1 MALEVNNNST
11 TTPNSAPENV
21 LSPMNVGRLD
31 TIREIL
37 FGQQV
42 QEYDSQFKEMQLLV
56 QKQRIELDD
65 KMTSLHKQ
73 LLETI
78 NALHRDLSHLIQK
91 NHEFTLLEIQRIDH
105 EKTNRVEI
113 GKMMVQ
119 LGQQL
124 IQDGKAN
131 T

>member
-1 MALEVNNNST
+1 MALEVNNNSNI
-11 TTPNSAPENV
+11 PNSAPESEI
-21 LSPMNVGRLD
+21 SPMNVGRLD

-42 QEYDSQFKEMQLLV
+42 QQYDTQFQEV
-56 QKQRIELDD
+56 QILMHKQRIEMDE
-65 KMTSLHKQ
+65 KMMGLHKQ

-131 T
+131 A

>member
-1 MALEVNNNST
+1 MALEVNHNGTS
-11 TTPNSAPENV
+11 PVENTQES
-21 LSPMNVGRLD
+21 LSSPINVGRLD

-42 QEYDSQFKEMQLLV
+42 QQYDAQFQETQLLI

-65 KMTSLHKQ
+65 KMMGMHKQ

-78 NALHRDLSHLIQK
+78 NALHRDLTHLIQK

-131 T
+131 S